1 MDTKSLFLELYH
13 APKESVVE
21 EVIRNNVALNDS
33 RNWRPYGQNES
44 NYGVVEN
51 QQSSP
56 IPALVEK
63 IINSIDAIL
72 TRQCLEAGLN
82 PKSAVAPRSIDGAV
96 TQFFP
101 DSKNWDLPNTRQAQ
115 AESIQIIA
123 DGPRMQTSLVV
134 YDDGEGQ
141 HPEEFED
148 TFLSLLRGNKNEIHF
163 VQGKYN
169 MGGAG
174 AIVFCGKNRYQ
185 LIGSKR
191 WDQTGDFGFTLIRR
205 HPLTHQESRTKRATW
220 YEYFVLDSRIP
231 AFPIT
236 ELDLGLRNRKFT
248 TGTVI
253 KLYSYDLPSGS
264 RSVISRDLNQ
274 SLNEYLFEPAL
285 PLFTIDQPERYPRDR
300 NLQRDLYGLK
310 RRLEEDG
317 NKFVAERFSQEL
329 TDKQIGNLKT
339 TTYVFS
345 PRVDARS
352 ARETRDTIRREFFK
366 NNMSVIFS
374 INGQVHGHYTSEFIT
389 RSLKYQLLKHYLLI
403 HVDCTN
409 LRMEF
414 RDELFMAS
422 RDRLKDGTESRL
434 LRRRLAQL
442 LRSGRLKEVYKER
455 KAAISVES
463 KDTQDLLR
471 NLTQTLPF
479 QEDLARLL
487 GQTYNFGDRRRGTR
501 SNRNRRK
508 TKESK
513 GNQHAF
519 SPKRFPTFFK
529 IKGKKSGKSSPIV
542 RVPLGG
548 ERKIRFSTDVED
560 EYFDRVNEPGEL
572 SIALL
577 DLSNNNKDGGDGPGL
592 PRRLDQVLN
601 VVKSSPHKGTIR
613 LVVNPTKEVAVGDSL
628 KIRAELSAP
637 GQDFHEI
644 FFVKIT
650 DPEKTTK
657 PSKRGKTQPDPSIG
671 FPKLL
676 LVHKDAGRGDMSW
689 AQLEKHGIEMDH
701 DEVVH
706 LGVDKGNILGTI
718 YVNMDSR
725 VFLNH
730 RSGLSSEE
738 AISVAQK
745 RYISAVYFHSL
756 FLYAITQNKRYTLQR
771 EDLHSQRED
780 TEVSDYLRDLFRSH
794 YAEFLLNFEVQE
806 LIASLES

>member
-1 MDTKSLFLELYH
+1 MNTKLLFLELFD
-13 APKESVVE
+13 ASTESEVE
-21 EVIRNNVALNDS
+21 NIVQDNIALGDS

-63 IINSIDAIL
+63 VINSIDAIL
-72 TRQCLEAGLN
+72 TRRCLEAGLD
-82 PKSAVAPRSIDGAV
+82 PKSAGAPRSIDHAV
-96 TQFFP
+96 NQFFP
-101 DSKNWDLPNTRQAQ
+101 NSNNWDLPKARQRQA
-115 AESIQIIA
+115 ENIQIIA
-123 DGPRMQTSLVV
+123 DGPRMRTSLVV

-174 AIVFCGKNRYQ
+174 AIVFCGKKRYQ

-191 WDQTGDFGFTLIRR
+191 WDRTGDFGFTLIRR
-205 HPLTHQESRTKRATW
+205 HPLTPQESRSKRTTW
-220 YEYFVLDSRIP
+220 YEYFVLDSKVP
-231 AFPIT
+231 SFPIT
-236 ELDLGLRNRKFT
+236 ELDLGLRNRMFT

-317 NKFVAERFSQEL
+317 NKYVAERFSQEL
-329 TDKQIGNLKT
+329 SDEQIGNLKT
-339 TTYVFS
+339 TTYVFA
-345 PRVDARS
+345 PRVDGKS

-374 INGQVHGHYTSEFIT
+374 INGQVHGHYTLEFIT

-422 RDRLKDGTESRL
+422 RDRLKDGSESRL
-434 LRRRLAQL
+434 LRKQLADL

-471 NLTQTLPF
+471 SFTQNLPF
-479 QEDLARLL
+479 QDDLVRLL
-487 GQTYNFGDRRRGTR
+487 GQTYNFQDRRRGKQSQR
-501 SNRNRRK
+501 KRRAHSK
-508 TKESK
+508 SK
-513 GNQHAF
+513 GDRPAF
-519 SPKRFPTFFK
+519 SPKRFPTFFRFK
-529 IKGKKSGKSSPIV
+529 TKKNTSSIPMLK
-542 RVPLGG
+542 VPLGG
-548 ERKIRFSTDVED
+548 KRTISFSTDVED
-560 EYFDRVNEPGEL
+560 EYFDRVMDPGKL

-577 DLSNNNKDGGDGPGL
+577 NLSSNDNEGGDRPGL
-592 PRRLDQVLN
+592 PRRLDEILN
-601 VVKSSPHKGTIR
+601 IIKSSPHNGTIR
-613 LVVNPTKEVAVGDSL
+613 LAVNPTKEVQVGESVEI
-628 KIRAELSAP
+628 KAELSSP
-637 GQDFHEI
+637 GQNFQEI

-650 DPEKTTK
+650 DPEKKTT
-657 PSKRGKTQPDPSIG
+657 PSRKGQTEPDPNIG
-671 FPKLL
+671 FPKLV
-676 LVHKDAGRGDMSW
+676 LVNKDAGRGDMTW
-689 AQLEKHGIEMDH
+689 AQLNDQGIEMDH
-701 DEVVH
+701 DAVMH
-706 LGVDKGNILGTI
+706 LGVDEDNVLADI

-725 VFLNH
+725 VVLNH
-730 RSGLSSEE
+730 RSRLSSEE
-738 AISVAQK
+738 AIEVAQK
-745 RYISAVYFHSL
+745 RYISGVYFHSL

-771 EDLHSQRED
+771 EDSESQPVEID
-780 TEVSDYLRDLFRSH
+780 VGEYLRDLFASH

>member
-1 MDTKSLFLELYH
+1 MESLFFELYH
-13 APKESVVE
+13 APTESAVDD
-21 EVIRNNVALNDS
+21 IIQRNTAFRDPS
-33 RNWRPYGQNES
+33 NWRPYGQNES

-63 IINSIDAIL
+63 VINSIDAIL
-72 TRQCLEAGLN
+72 TRRCLEDGLD
-82 PKSAVAPRSIDGAV
+82 PKSSDAPRSIDKAV

-101 DSKNWDLPNTRQAQ
+101 NSKNWDLPRTRQRQ
-115 AESIQIIA
+115 AERIQIIA

-141 HPEEFED
+141 HPEDFED

-174 AIVFCGKNRYQ
+174 AIVFCGKKRYQ

-191 WDQTGDFGFTLIRR
+191 WDRTGDFGFTLIRR
-205 HPLTHQESRTKRATW
+205 HPLTPQESRIKRATW
-220 YEYFVLDSRIP
+220 YEYFVLNSQIP
-231 AFPIT
+231 SFPIS
-236 ELDLGLRNRKFT
+236 EFDLGLRNRKFT

-285 PLFTIDQPERYPRDR
+285 PLFTIDQPQRYPRDR

-317 NKFVAERFSQEL
+317 NKYVAERFSQEL
-329 TDKQIGNLKT
+329 SDEQIGNLKT
-339 TTYVFS
+339 TTYVFA
-345 PRVDARS
+345 PRVDGKS

-374 INGQVHGHYTSEFIT
+374 INGQVHGHYTLEFIT

-422 RDRLKDGTESRL
+422 RDRLKDGSESRL
-434 LRRRLAQL
+434 LRKQLADL

-471 NLTQTLPF
+471 SFTQNLPF
-479 QEDLARLL
+479 QDDLVRLL
-487 GQTYNFGDRRRGTR
+487 GQTYNFQDRRRGKQSQR
-501 SNRNRRK
+501 KRRAHSK
-508 TKESK
+508 SK
-513 GNQHAF
+513 GDRPAF
-519 SPKRFPTFFK
+519 SPKRFPTFFRFK
-529 IKGKKSGKSSPIV
+529 TKKNTSSIPMLK
-542 RVPLGG
+542 VPLGG
-548 ERKIRFSTDVED
+548 KRTISFSTDVED
-560 EYFDRVNEPGEL
+560 EYFDRVMDPGKL

-577 DLSNNNKDGGDGPGL
+577 NLSSNDNEGGDRPGL
-592 PRRLDQVLN
+592 PRRLDEILN
-601 VVKSSPHKGTIR
+601 IIKSSPHNGTIR
-613 LVVNPTKEVAVGDSL
+613 LAVNPTKEVQVGESVEI
-628 KIRAELSAP
+628 KAELSSP
-637 GQDFHEI
+637 GQNFQEI

-650 DPEKTTK
+650 DPEKKTT
-657 PSKRGKTQPDPSIG
+657 PSRKGQTEPDPNIG
-671 FPKLL
+671 FPKLV
-676 LVHKDAGRGDMSW
+676 LVNKDAGRGDMTW
-689 AQLEKHGIEMDH
+689 AQLNDQGIEMDH
-701 DEVVH
+701 DAVMH
-706 LGVDKGNILGTI
+706 LGVDEDNVLADI

-725 VFLNH
+725 VVLNH
-730 RSGLSSEE
+730 RSRLSSEE
-738 AISVAQK
+738 AIEVAQK
-745 RYISAVYFHSL
+745 RYISGVYFHSL

-771 EDLHSQRED
+771 EDSESQPVEID
-780 TEVSDYLRDLFRSH
+780 VGEYLRDLFASH